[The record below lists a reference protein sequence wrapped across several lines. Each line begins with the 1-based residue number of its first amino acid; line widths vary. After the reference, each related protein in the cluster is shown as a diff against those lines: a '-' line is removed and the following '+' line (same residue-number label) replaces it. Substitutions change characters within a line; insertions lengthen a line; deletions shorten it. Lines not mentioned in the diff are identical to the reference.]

1 MVKKDNAKNP
11 HAVALGRLGG
21 IASTAARME
30 KISPE
35 KRKEIAHKASKAAIQ
50 ARKRIPPSV
59 RSEIAKKASAARW
72 ANQRKKTQG

>member
-1 MVKKDNAKNP
+1 
-11 HAVALGRLGG
+11 
-21 IASTAARME
+21 ME

-35 KRKEIAHKASKAAIQ
+35 KRKEIAHKASQAAVQ

-72 ANQRKKTQG
+72 GKKKS